1 MDNPERYIGYGKLLD
16 LPSGR
21 VGIELTLNH
30 LEELVKEMKL
40 TDKPKI
46 LVLPVK
52 PHNVTNWRTHSV
64 KVGESKYR
72 QTLINEH

>member
-1 MDNPERYIGYGKLLD
+1 MINERYIGYGKLLD

-21 VGIELTLNH
+21 VGLELTLNQ
-30 LEELVKEMKL
+30 LEELVKEMK
-40 TDKPKI
+40 TEKRVKI

-52 PHNVTNWRTHSV
+52 THNITDWRTHSV

-72 QTLINEH
+72 KNLIDEH